1 MHVDVTLCIYISSTN
16 ILGKQTKA
24 LEAEARGGVKTEAET
39 PDGAGDTKASEAPF
53 PPEPR
58 RLVPKQPTY
67 PPPGYKPVPQ
77 QPPAQPSV
85 PQPKTPPSN
94 HDLLQQQH
102 MLAQH
107 VHDTAMREQAQ
118 KYSMHCMPQFT
129 GPAALDMQET
139 WLLQQQDIMRQQQTS
154 FLIQQ
159 EQQRMD
165 FLMEQQRQYELQQQA
180 VQLQQKQTGAAAGTA
195 AAASFQ
201 SLGGPMQEAM
211 SIQEESRHAF
221 LLEQERQLREQNRKE
236 EMEKM
241 ERERLEQERLEQE
254 RLEQQRMQDEADR
267 ALEEERLRI
276 EEEEHWPRRSM
287 SWRPGPRGF
296 GRRWCPGP
304 AKARPPWEQPG
315 PSLSPATGQKM
326 CPCLRCPRP
335 SQHPRSTPP
344 LRHHRRPAGHDPQRA
359 V

>member
-53 PPEPR
+53 PPEPP

-129 GPAALDMQET
+129 GSPRHARDMAAAAARHNAAAANELLDSARAAT
-139 WLLQQQDIMRQQQTS
+139 HGLLDGAA
-154 FLIQQ
+154 
-159 EQQRMD
+159 E
-165 FLMEQQRQYELQQQA
+165 A
-180 VQLQQKQTGAAAGTA
+180 VRVAAAGR
-195 AAASFQ
+195 AASAEADRSCCRNCCSSFF
-201 SLGGPMQEAM
+201 SEPRRAYAGGDEHPGGV
-211 SIQEESRHAF
+211 SP
-221 LLEQERQLREQNRKE
+221 EQNRKE

-276 EEEEHWPRRSM
+276 EEEEQRRRAVESEHWPRRST

>member
-1 MHVDVTLCIYISSTN
+1 
-16 ILGKQTKA
+16 
-24 LEAEARGGVKTEAET
+24 
-39 PDGAGDTKASEAPF
+39 
-53 PPEPR
+53 
-58 RLVPKQPTY
+58 
-67 PPPGYKPVPQ
+67 
-77 QPPAQPSV
+77 
-85 PQPKTPPSN
+85 
-94 HDLLQQQH
+94 
-102 MLAQH
+102 
-107 VHDTAMREQAQ
+107 
-118 KYSMHCMPQFT
+118 
-129 GPAALDMQET
+129 
-139 WLLQQQDIMRQQQTS
+139 
-154 FLIQQ
+154 
-159 EQQRMD
+159 
-165 FLMEQQRQYELQQQA
+165 
-180 VQLQQKQTGAAAGTA
+180 
-195 AAASFQ
+195 
-201 SLGGPMQEAM
+201 MQEAM

-236 EMEKM
+236 EREKM